1 MSVKKSGQVM
11 RHRKVLRNNMEGIT
25 KSDIRRCARRGGVKR
40 ISSDVYPEVRYILK
54 SFLQR
59 IVLTA
64 VTYTEHARRKTVN
77 VYDIIHALKWEGRP
91 MYGFVIQPSYTK
103 KRTSTNVRT
112 THPDRTHPDRT
123 HPDST
128 HPDPTIPDST
138 IPDPT
143 IPDSTIQDSTLQDP
157 TLPDSTIQDHTMTL
171 PTIPDSTIQDHTMT
185 LPTIPDPTI
194 PDSTI
199 QDHTMTLPTI
209 QDSTIQDST
218 IQDHTM
224 TLPTIPDPTIQDS
237 TIQDSTIQDHT
248 MTPYEYKSEPKPTK
262 RTKIVAR
269 KSIRASP
276 VTENVANESQP
287 KHMVRKKPTTSKS
300 M

>member
-11 RHRKVLRNNMEGIT
+11 RHREVLRNHMEGIT

-40 ISSDVYPEVRYILK
+40 ISSDVYPEVRSILK

-77 VYDIIHALKWEGRP
+77 VYDVIHALKWEGRP
-91 MYGFVIQPSYTK
+91 MYGFVIQPTYTK

-112 THPDRTHPDRT
+112 TLPEPTLPE
-123 HPDST
+123 
-128 HPDPTIPDST
+128 PTIPDST
-138 IPDPT
+138 IPD
-143 IPDSTIQDSTLQDP
+143 STL
-157 TLPDSTIQDHTMTL
+157 QDHTMTL
-171 PTIPDSTIQDHTMT
+171 PTIPDHIMT
-185 LPTIPDPTI
+185 PP
-194 PDSTI
+194 
-199 QDHTMTLPTI
+199 
-209 QDSTIQDST
+209 
-218 IQDHTM
+218 
-224 TLPTIPDPTIQDS
+224 
-237 TIQDSTIQDHT
+237 TIQDHT

-269 KSIRASP
+269 KSIQGTP
-276 VTENVANESQP
+276 VTEIVVNESQP

>member
-11 RHRKVLRNNMEGIT
+11 RHRKVLRNHMEGIT

-40 ISSDVYPEVRYILK
+40 ISSDVYPEVRSILK

-77 VYDIIHALKWEGRP
+77 VYDVIHALKWEGRP
-91 MYGFVIQPSYTK
+91 MYGFVIQPTYTK

-112 THPDRTHPDRT
+112 TLPEPTLPE
-123 HPDST
+123 
-128 HPDPTIPDST
+128 PTIPDST
-138 IPDPT
+138 IPDSTLQDHTMTLPT
-143 IPDSTIQDSTLQDP
+143 IPDSTLPDSTLQDHTM
-157 TLPDSTIQDHTMTL
+157 TLPTIPDHIMTPPTIQDHTMTL
-171 PTIPDSTIQDHTMT
+171 PTIPDHI
-185 LPTIPDPTI
+185 
-194 PDSTI
+194 
-199 QDHTMTLPTI
+199 
-209 QDSTIQDST
+209 
-218 IQDHTM
+218 
-224 TLPTIPDPTIQDS
+224 
-237 TIQDSTIQDHT
+237 

-269 KSIRASP
+269 KSIQGTP
-276 VTENVANESQP
+276 VTEIVVNESQP